1 MLFNIF
7 INDLFFISA
16 KCEFC
21 YFVDDRSLYSC
32 GMNLDNIITDLIQN
46 TYNVHEW
53 FLYNSIKENP
63 DKLQFIILGNTE
75 LHPLQIGDIT
85 TKSVSSVT

>member
-1 MLFNIF
+1 
-7 INDLFFISA
+7 
-16 KCEFC
+16 
-21 YFVDDRSLYSC
+21 
-32 GMNLDNIITDLIQN
+32 MNLDNIITDLIQN